1 MNELQNTTKL
11 VRQILEEDEKARN
24 SDNYLIIK
32 VYERLYPP
40 VANMPFNV
48 VLNHRNDY
56 GLPSFETIRRT
67 RQKLQHDYPE
77 LAACDAVRIN
87 RAIRE
92 DEFKEYARD

>member
-1 MNELQNTTKL
+1 MKELQNTAKI
-11 VRQILEEDEKARN
+11 VKQILEEDEKARN

-40 VANMPFNV
+40 VANMPFSY
-48 VLNHRNDY
+48 VLKHRKDY

-77 LAACDAVRIN
+77 LAACDAVRTN
-87 RAIRE
+87 REIRE
-92 DEFKEYARD
+92 NEFREYARD